1 MRYFSKCSLHNRAR
15 NCVSSKMKGIAIIE
29 FTIVVSLFFALF
41 LTVVDLG
48 IYGFVKLTMQHSA
61 REGARYA
68 ITGRSDLDPDA
79 SSNREAAI
87 LEQISRSSSG
97 LLDKVMDAQNIR
109 VEDVYGNAVS
119 GFGGSGDII
128 SIHLDCEWPSVN
140 PYMYVLL
147 DDGKF
152 KFTVSA
158 AMKNEAF

>member
-1 MRYFSKCSLHNRAR
+1 MIYRNGLRKYSVRFRLELHTNQA
-15 NCVSSKMKGIAIIE
+15 K
-29 FTIVVSLFFALF
+29 
-41 LTVVDLG
+41 
-48 IYGFVKLTMQHSA
+48 
-61 REGARYA
+61 
-68 ITGRSDLDPDA
+68 
-79 SSNREAAI
+79 
-87 LEQISRSSSG
+87 ISQSSSG
-97 LLDKVMDAQNIR
+97 LLDKVMDVQNIR
-109 VEDVYGNAVS
+109 VEDVYGNAIA